1 VCEPVYEHGCVCVC
15 VCGEAY
21 FCDVLI
27 INDLF
32 IYRFVFVFVL
42 ILICTGMMH
51 SCEKS
56 PTNRSRCIYYYYFVA
71 FCMSPTEKKKAQNA
85 RVHLYV
91 CG

>member
-1 VCEPVYEHGCVCVC
+1 VCEPVYEHGWVC

-32 IYRFVFVFVL
+32 IYRFVFVL

-71 FCMSPTEKKKAQNA
+71 FCMSPTEKKSTKRA
-85 RVHLYV
+85 RTLVCVWVSLY
-91 CG
+91 